1 MFDQQP
7 QKEEKEYREILPG
20 LDDAA
25 FKTCYNDFTKNPL
38 FGALITFLD
47 GQIGVMDTTIDNP
60 PDRADG
66 PGFFALRE
74 QAIGG
79 RFALNHLVK
88 AFLLED
94 IKPITTQEDESE

>member
-1 MFDQQP
+1 MFDQHP
-7 QKEEKEYREILPG
+7 QDDEKLPREILPG

-25 FKTCYNDFTKNPL
+25 FATTYKDFTKNPL
-38 FGALITFLD
+38 FGALVEFLD
-47 GQIGVMDTTIDNP
+47 GQIAVMDTTIDNP

-79 RFALNHLVK
+79 RFALKNLVK

-94 IKPITTQEDESE
+94 IKPITTQEDES